1 LIELKGIEKYF
12 PANGVQALDGADF
25 ELRAGEI
32 HALAG
37 ENGAGKSTLMHI
49 LAGHL
54 KPSAGTIRVDGE
66 VRQFEAPADALAAG
80 IGMVRQ
86 HPNLT
91 RGFKVWEDCV
101 LGAEGGPGIFLSPRK
116 AKDRVRM
123 AAARWGFDL
132 AIERGTET
140 LTVSQRQKTAILAL
154 ILKEV
159 RYLIFDEPA
168 AVLTIRET
176 EALFALFRSLRDD
189 GRGVGIISHKL
200 DETLGLA
207 DRVTVIRRGKTI
219 PPQAAN
225 STGEKELT
233 ALIFGGDDRK
243 DEGTAA
249 PKTGEEKPS
258 PAPANTEERAEIL
271 RVEELAL
278 RLPGRPFIRGIS
290 FAVPQGHITGVAG
303 VRDSGLET
311 LELALA
317 GFLKP
322 AGGAVFLGGRNIAG
336 KGIAAFREAGGAYLG
351 SDRFGS
357 NLAPNLSLADNLI
370 IHAYLR
376 ARRGFWG
383 KFGVMQRSFLESWI
397 AKILKQAMV
406 RGSAA
411 GRADSFSGGMLQ
423 RILLAR
429 EFAENTDLI
438 LLSEPS
444 WGLDARNKKMLAA
457 RLRRYAA
464 AKKGALLFSTD
475 VDDLIA
481 VCDEILVLRDG
492 TISGRI
498 KNTLLR
504 DDAASPDHDGGRAAA
519 IKAGINEAMVGHV

>member
-12 PANGVQALDGADF
+12 PVNGVQALDGADF
-25 ELRAGEI
+25 ELAEGEI
-32 HALAG
+32 HALVG

-49 LAGHL
+49 LAGYL
-54 KPSAGTIRVDGE
+54 KPSAGTIKVDGKE
-66 VRQFEAPADALAAG
+66 RRFDAPVDALAAR

-101 LGAEGGPGIFLSPRK
+101 LGAEGGLGIFLSPRK
-116 AKDRVRM
+116 AKDRVRR

-154 ILKEV
+154 ILKEA
-159 RYLIFDEPA
+159 RYLIFDEPT
-168 AVLTIRET
+168 AVLTIKET

-189 GRGVGIISHKL
+189 GRGIGIISHKL

-219 PPQAAN
+219 PPRAAN
-225 STGEKELT
+225 SIGEKELT
-233 ALIFGGDDRK
+233 VLIFGGDDRK
-243 DEGTAA
+243 DGKAEPPAAGQEKALPMAEEG
-249 PKTGEEKPS
+249 
-258 PAPANTEERAEIL
+258 AEIL
-271 RVEELAL
+271 RVEELVV
-278 RLPGRPFIRGIS
+278 RPPGRPFIRGIS
-290 FAVPQGHITGVAG
+290 FAVPRGRVTGIAG

-322 AGGAVFLGGRNIAG
+322 AEGAVFLGGRNITG
-336 KGIAAFREAGGAYLG
+336 GGIAAFREAGGAYLG
-351 SDRFGS
+351 SDRFGG

-370 IHAYLR
+370 IHAYPR
-376 ARRGFWG
+376 ARRGLLG
-383 KFGVMQRSFLESWI
+383 RFGIMRRSFLESWI

-406 RGSAA
+406 RAA
-411 GRADSFSGGMLQ
+411 AALRADSFSGGMLQ

-429 EFAENTDLI
+429 EFAENKDLI

-444 WGLDARNKKMLAA
+444 WGLDGRNKKTLAA
-457 RLRRYAA
+457 RLRLYAA
-464 AKKGALLFSTD
+464 ANRGALLFSTD

-498 KNTLLR
+498 KNTLPR
-504 DDAASPDHDGGRAAA
+504 EDAASPDHEGGRAAA